1 MHRLSYQMSSQA
13 FAFVLILA
21 ILLVAAFL
29 NLAYNVVPNIR
40 AILNGVLGLDKE
52 HCVEGPKA
60 SPTNIQE
67 SDKNQAKFDKDVELL
82 KASIISEEL
91 RGRYYTAIG
100 ALFSL
105 LTAILAAIIALSVTV
120 SDAATKLEWLRTSRN
135 HRFRGWRDSFPNHY
149 QV

>member
-1 MHRLSYQMSSQA
+1 MSSQA

-67 SDKNQAKFDKDVELL
+67 SKTDSDSQYDESNNSQAQ
-82 KASIISEEL
+82 S
-91 RGRYYTAIG
+91 
-100 ALFSL
+100 
-105 LTAILAAIIALSVTV
+105 
-120 SDAATKLEWLRTSRN
+120 
-135 HRFRGWRDSFPNHY
+135 
-149 QV
+149 